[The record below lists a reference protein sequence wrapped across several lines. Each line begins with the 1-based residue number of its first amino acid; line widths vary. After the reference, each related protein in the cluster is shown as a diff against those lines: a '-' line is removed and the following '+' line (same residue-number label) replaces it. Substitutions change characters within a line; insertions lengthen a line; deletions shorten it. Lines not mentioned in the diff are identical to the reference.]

1 MDTNKSFEILFL
13 GTSACEFSPRLET
26 DLKDKFDFDARRS
39 SAMLI
44 NGSTLVDCGI
54 HTVESL
60 GIAGVPLSEITDI
73 FITHLH
79 RDHYQPHNI
88 QKIADAKKEPLRLY
102 VREGADVCEYKN
114 VIVTYMKPFES
125 YTAGELSFTGM
136 PANHDPDYAPQHFII
151 ERNGKSVFYGCDGAW
166 FLHDSFKFLRKK
178 HLSLA
183 IFDCTVGDY
192 VGDFRMGEHNSIPM
206 IRLMLPS
213 LKTVEA
219 IDDNTK
225 IMISHLAPSLHK
237 SHKETSEIISDFG
250 TVAYDGLTV
259 EI

>member
-1 MDTNKSFEILFL
+1 MQQNGAE
-13 GTSACEFSPRLET
+13 
-26 DLKDKFDFDARRS
+26 
-39 SAMLI
+39 LI
-44 NGSTLVDCGI
+44 
-54 HTVESL
+54 
-60 GIAGVPLSEITDI
+60 
-73 FITHLH
+73 
-79 RDHYQPHNI
+79 
-88 QKIADAKKEPLRLY
+88 
-102 VREGADVCEYKN
+102 
-114 VIVTYMKPFES
+114 
-125 YTAGELSFTGM
+125 ELSPGEQVQLGKYTVLAVEGHHPVKTLHYFISDG
-136 PANHDPDYAPQHFII
+136 NSRLFYAL
-151 ERNGKSVFYGCDGAW
+151 DGAW

-250 TVAYDGLTV
+250 TVAYDGLIV